1 MVCVEES
8 ARGFPDQ
15 QDQLRCFYGPALEGL
30 DKPVE
35 LFGGRHVRVDLQLEG
50 VADRKNLQ

>member
-1 MVCVEES
+1 MCISLGSTVIFTKSETAMLS
-8 ARGFPDQ
+8 I
-15 QDQLRCFYGPALEGL
+15 LEGL